1 MKKSYIAVAVGLAL
15 AAQFAQADTYNVNVY
30 GRIRAAV
37 EVVSGAGS
45 AAGKNSTRQTRVVD
59 NSSVLGFKGNE
70 DLGAGLIL
78 QWQAEGQLESDGDS
92 DGKLNSRN
100 TYLALK
106 HDTWGT
112 VLVGKND
119 SPYKLASASLR
130 ATPLADTTAE
140 LPGLLNRG
148 EGQNFYTRQSS
159 TVQYLSPKWS
169 GFDFKLGFAPDEAKT
184 STRNK
189 TRISGA
195 VGYEFKGFFAN
206 AAFENRADTTGT
218 TAAEAVLFSGGYAFD
233 KKGQVTV
240 LTEKITLGSKD
251 QTNFFLSGAY
261 KIAEKWTVGGHY
273 GQAGETSSGAND
285 DATQLGVSAAYDF
298 SKRTSVVAYYGKI
311 ENSSAGTYNFSDN
324 AIDQLV
330 TGNAPSVAGLG
341 LNVKF

>member
-1 MKKSYIAVAVGLAL
+1 MKKSYIAAAVGLAL
-15 AAQFAQADTYNVNVY
+15 ATQFAQADTYNVNIY
-30 GRIRAAV
+30 GRIRAAA
-37 EVVSGAGS
+37 EVVSGSGS

-70 DLGAGLIL
+70 DLGDGLIL
-78 QWQAEGQLESDGDS
+78 QWQAEGQLEADGDS

-100 TYLALK
+100 TYIALK
-106 HDTWGT
+106 HETYGT
-112 VLVGKND
+112 LLLGKND
-119 SPYKLASASLR
+119 SPYKTASASLR
-130 ATPLADTTAE
+130 ATPLADNTAE

-184 STRNK
+184 SARNQ

-218 TAAEAVLFSGGYAFD
+218 TAAKAVLLSGGYNFD

-261 KIAEKWTVGGHY
+261 KVAENWTVGAQY
-273 GQAGETSSGAND
+273 GKAGETASGAKD
-285 DATQLGVSAAYDF
+285 DATQIGLTAAYDF
-298 SKRTSVVAYYGKI
+298 SKRTSVVGYYGKI
-311 ENSSAGTYNFSDN
+311 KNSSAGTYNFNDN
-324 AIDQLV
+324 AIDKLV
-330 TGNAPSVAGLG
+330 TGNSPSVVGLG